1 MSGTDLIRSLT
12 RNQRLVELARSL
24 HVAGPLKRWEYR
36 LRGPRDGLV
45 RHQIGGVEVV
55 LAAPDATDFRTLEEW
70 YGSEMDFIQALA
82 GHLAQG
88 GVFYD
93 VGSNVGQFLIP
104 MAKVLGER
112 GEAIGFEPHPVNH
125 QRLMRNLALNQLH
138 NARALRVALG
148 DRDGEAE
155 IFGARGTATIMP
167 HGAAQGGV
175 KAFGR
180 TKVARGDEYRQ
191 REGLPIPSAVKIDV
205 EGAEYSVLQGLSKTL
220 SESRR
225 SLLCCEIH
233 PRALPPDISPD
244 RIVSLV
250 GDLGFTVR
258 QVQLRGTEIH
268 LIAGKDL

>member
-36 LRGPRDGLV
+36 LRGPGDGLI
-45 RHQIGGVEVV
+45 RHQVGGVEVV
-55 LAAPDATDFRTLEEW
+55 LEAPDATDFRTLEEW
-70 YGSEMDFIQALA
+70 YEGEMDFVQALA

-104 MAKVLGER
+104 MAKILGER

-125 QRLMRNLALNQLH
+125 QRLIRNLALNQLH
-138 NARALRVALG
+138 SARALRVALG

-155 IFGARGTATIMP
+155 IFGDRGTATIVP
-167 HGAAQGGV
+167 LDVTHGRV
-175 KAFGR
+175 KAYCR
-180 TKVARGDEYRQ
+180 TKVVRGDEYRQ

-205 EGAEYSVLQGLSKTL
+205 EGAEYSVLQGLGKTL
-220 SESRR
+220 SESKRA
-225 SLLCCEIH
+225 LLCCEIH
-233 PRALPPDISPD
+233 PRALPSDLSPR

-250 GDLGFTVR
+250 GALGFTVR
-258 QVQLRGTEIH
+258 QMQQRGTEIH

>member
-24 HVAGPLKRWEYR
+24 HVAGPLKRWDYR
-36 LRGPRDGLV
+36 LRGPRDGLI
-45 RHQIGGVEVV
+45 RHRIGGVEVV
-55 LAAPDATDFRTLEEW
+55 LEAPDATDFRTLEEW
-70 YGSEMDFIQALA
+70 YGGEMDFIQALA

-104 MAKVLGER
+104 MAKILGER

-125 QRLMRNLALNQLH
+125 QRLVGNLALNQLS

-148 DRDGEAE
+148 DQDGEAE
-155 IFGARGTATIMP
+155 IFGARGTATIAP
-167 HGAAQGGV
+167 LGATDGRV
-175 KAFGR
+175 KAFCR

-191 REGLPIPSAVKIDV
+191 REGLPVPSAVKIDV
-205 EGAEYSVLQGLSKTL
+205 EGAEYSVLQGLGKTL
-220 SESRR
+220 SESKRA
-225 SLLCCEIH
+225 LLCCEIH
-233 PRALPPDISPD
+233 PRALPSDLSPE
-244 RIVSLV
+244 RVIALV
-250 GDLGFTVR
+250 GALGFTVR
-258 QVQLRGTEIH
+258 QMQQRGTEIH